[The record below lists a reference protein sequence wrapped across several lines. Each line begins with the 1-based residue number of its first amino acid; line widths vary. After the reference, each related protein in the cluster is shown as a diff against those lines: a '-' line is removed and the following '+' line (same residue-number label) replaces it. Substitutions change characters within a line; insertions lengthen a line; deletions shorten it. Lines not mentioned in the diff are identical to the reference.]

1 MYNQRPSPSISGG
14 SPHTIDAE
22 DDLLEARQRWLEN
35 AHARHENRRPG
46 ELQLSTHGLLLQV
59 DLERAFVSGAWAS
72 VIVLAQAI
80 IEATIRQLQLDDYEI
95 KAKAL
100 FKGVKRLERIRALR
114 NELLHAAAPGTP
126 SLIWR
131 LPDGDFAGCQALLE
145 RDAKRAVEY
154 MLYVVY
160 SEGNNSLTRTANSP
174 NVDAR

>member
-1 MYNQRPSPSISGG
+1 MN
-14 SPHTIDAE
+14 TF
-22 DDLLEARQRWLEN
+22 DDYLEARRRWLAS
-35 AHARHENRRPG
+35 AHSRYQNSRRI
-46 ELQLSTHGLLLQV
+46 ELHLSAHGLLLQV
-59 DLERAFVSGAWAS
+59 DLERAFVCGAWAS
-72 VIVLAQAI
+72 VIVLAQAV

-114 NELLHAAAPGTP
+114 NELLHAAAPGAP

-145 RDAKRAVEY
+145 ADAKRAVEY

-174 NVDAR
+174 NVDA